1 MRRQVEQLVAGAG
14 RKGHR
19 ALVAGMVTPE
29 DRLVCG
35 WAPAGARPDERTIFE
50 IGSVTKPMTGTLLRT
65 CTWPARVD
73 LSNPLSRHLPH
84 QDAPRWR
91 LGEPTL
97 EQLAT
102 HRAALPN
109 APRGMVFQELA
120 FVCGLRREEPW
131 AALDER
137 GYRAAVARTVPRR
150 APGGR
155 MRYSSLGFGLL
166 GDALARRAG
175 ASYED
180 LLARRLLSP
189 LGMAD
194 SGVTVA
200 THARARLLP
209 GHSRR
214 GKPRPPIEDRMPAAG
229 SVRSTASDLLR
240 WLEASLEP
248 GPTSPGPAL
257 ALAQQPRIRAAR
269 GMAIGLGWLIVRRRG
284 RAPIAWHNGGTW
296 GFRSFAGFVPEQGI
310 AVVVLSNTARS
321 VDRLA
326 FRLIDEARPP
336 RNGRP

>member
-1 MRRQVEQLVAGAG
+1 MRRQVEQLVAEAG

-19 ALVAGMVTPE
+19 ALVAGVVTPE

-35 WAPAGARPDERTIFE
+35 WSAAGGEPDERTVFE
-50 IGSVTKPMTGTLLRT
+50 IGSVTKPMTGILL
-65 CTWPARVD
+65 ADMHLAGEVH
-73 LSNPLSRHLPH
+73 LSDPLSRHFPD

-91 LGEPTL
+91 LGERTL

-109 APRGMVFQELA
+109 APRGMVVKELA
-120 FVCGLRREEPW
+120 FVCGLRRQDPW
-131 AALDER
+131 ATLDER

-155 MRYSSLGFGLL
+155 VRYSSLGFGLL

-175 ASYED
+175 TSYED
-180 LLARRLLSP
+180 LLGRRLLSP
-189 LGMAD
+189 LGMGD
-194 SGVTVA
+194 SGVTVPP
-200 THARARLLP
+200 HAGDRLLP

-240 WLEASLEP
+240 WLEASLKP

-257 ALAQQPRIRAAR
+257 ALVQRPRVRAAR
-269 GMAIGLGWLIVRRRG
+269 HMAIGLGWLIVRRRG
-284 RAPIAWHNGGTW
+284 RAPVVWHNGGTW
-296 GFRSFAGFVPEQGI
+296 GFRSFAGLVPEHGI

-321 VDRLA
+321 VDQLGMC
-326 FRLIDEARPP
+326 LIHNAESP
-336 RNGRP
+336 RSAWP